1 MLKADPRPNENKTM
15 KIFYQSPAKEYLDGL
30 PIGTGR
36 LAAMVLGTTKR
47 DRLALNHEWLWRGVN
62 RDRDTEDRSAAL
74 PEVRRLLFA
83 GDYAKGSRAAN
94 DAFSGDGGTSGRKVR
109 VDSYQPLGDL
119 HLEFNH
125 RAASE
130 YRRELDLKTGMATVA
145 YSTIWDDNAGAALSF
160 KREYLAH
167 LPDDRILVR
176 VTCDGRAFDGAAWL
190 DRIIDPGCTL
200 AFQTTENGLL
210 MDGAF
215 DGGVGFR
222 VSAGFWTD
230 GRAAVA
236 ADGRKLIFTG
246 AREVVFSVNAGV
258 SAFGRQASEE
268 GALPQFPSRP
278 DWDSLLR
285 SHAAARASALG
296 EMKLELPPDA
306 ADSLPTDERLR
317 RARAGASDPGLA
329 LLYFEFARHL
339 LVASS
344 ATASLP
350 ANLQGKWN
358 EDVSAPWESDYHH
371 DINLQMNYWIAEPAG
386 LQKHA
391 ELLFQHI
398 ERLVPHAKKVAR
410 DLYGCRGVCF
420 PLQTDA
426 WGIAT
431 PESYGW
437 DVWIGAAS
445 WLAQHLWWHYEFGGN
460 AGFLK
465 NRAYPF
471 FKEVAAFY
479 EDYLVEDAHGFLQ
492 IAPSQSPENRF
503 IGGGDLPVSI
513 GVSSTMDVL
522 LARDALRYAASS
534 AKILGV
540 DPAAQERWAALSA
553 KLPALKVGKHGQL
566 QEWNEDFDEV
576 EPEHRHFSHLIGVH
590 PGDQIDPGLTP
601 ELWKAAE
608 VGFDRRMA
616 AGGGGTG
623 WSRAWAACFSARF
636 GRAAE
641 AWEHLSRLI
650 LDSSTDTLLDLCSP
664 GVFEIDG
671 NFGGAAAVVEMLL
684 QSYHGEL
691 HFLPALPDAWPEG
704 KFTGMRAR
712 GGRTVDLE
720 WSQGRLLRAQIHA
733 AHAGPCVI
741 SHATGE
747 WVVSNASGDPV
758 PFVREAHRISFEMR
772 AGETYIIE

>member
-1 MLKADPRPNENKTM
+1 MN
-15 KIFYQSPAKEYLDGL
+15 IFYQSPAKEYLDGL

-36 LAAMVLGTTKR
+36 LTAMVLGTTKR

-74 PEVRRLLFA
+74 PEVRRLLLA
-83 GDYAKGSRAAN
+83 GDYTRGSRAAN
-94 DAFSGDGGTSGRKVR
+94 DAFSGDGGVSGRKVR
-109 VDSYQPLGDL
+109 VDPYQPLGDL
-119 HLEFNH
+119 YFEFNH
-125 RAASE
+125 RPVGK
-130 YRRELDLKTGMATVA
+130 YQRELDLETGTATVS
-145 YSTIWDDNAGAALSF
+145 YTTVWDDDAGAELSF
-160 KREYLAH
+160 KREYVAH

-176 VTCDGRAFDGAAWL
+176 LSCDGRMFDCAAWL
-190 DRIIDPGCTL
+190 DRILDPGCKL
-200 AFQTTENGLL
+200 AFQTTESGLV

-215 DGGVGFR
+215 DGGVEFR
-222 VSAGFWTD
+222 LSAGFWTD
-230 GRAAVA
+230 GRAEVA
-236 ADGRKLIFTG
+236 ADGRKVIFTG
-246 AREVVFSVNAGV
+246 AREIVFSINAGV
-258 SAFGRQASEE
+258 SAFGREAAEE
-268 GALPQFPSRP
+268 GMLPQIPSRP
-278 DWDSLLR
+278 DWDSILR
-285 SHAAARASALG
+285 SAAAARASAMG
-296 EMKLELPPDA
+296 EMRLELPPREV
-306 ADSLPTDERLR
+306 DSLPTDERLR
-317 RARAGASDPGLA
+317 RARTGASDPGLA

-358 EDVSAPWESDYHH
+358 EEVSPPWECDYHH
-371 DINLQMNYWIAEPAG
+371 NINLQMNYWIAEPAG

-398 ERLVPHAKKVAR
+398 ERLVPHARKVAR

-426 WGIAT
+426 WGRAT

-437 DVWIGAAS
+437 DVWIGAAA
-445 WLAQHLWWHYEFGGN
+445 WLAQHLWWHYEFGGD
-460 AGFLK
+460 AGFLR

-479 EDYLVEDAHGFLQ
+479 EDYLVEDADGFLQ
-492 IAPSQSPENRF
+492 IVPSQAPENRF
-503 IGGGDLPVSI
+503 VGGGDLPVSM
-513 GVSSTMDVL
+513 GVSATMDIL
-522 LARDALRYAASS
+522 LARDALSYAANS

-540 DPAAQERWAALSA
+540 DSDLQERWTALSD
-553 KLPALKVGKHGQL
+553 KLPALQVGRHGQL
-566 QEWNEDFDEV
+566 QEWNEDFEEV

-590 PGDQIDPGLTP
+590 PGDQLDPELTP
-601 ELWKAAE
+601 ELWKASE
-608 VGFDRRMA
+608 VSFDRRIA
-616 AGGGGTG
+616 AGGAGTG

-636 GRAAE
+636 GHAAE
-641 AWEHLSRLI
+641 AWEHLNKLI

-691 HFLPALPDAWPEG
+691 HLLPALPDAWPDG
-704 KFTGMRAR
+704 KLSGLRAR

-720 WSQGRLLRAQIHA
+720 WREGRLLRAAVHA
-733 AHAGPCVI
+733 AHSGTCVI
-741 SHATGE
+741 SHAPAE
-747 WVVSNASGDPV
+747 WVVTNASGDPV
-758 PFVREAHRISFEMR
+758 PFTREGHRIRFEMKT
-772 AGETYIIE
+772 GETCIVSPSSTSAKV